1 MSMSYR
7 PFIRD
12 AKKKVN
18 ILDIVLPFL
27 VQEILHLFATAIDVN
42 PMTLLSA
49 LLRTDEEM
57 QNLHGRLKLSA
68 FERDLGFFVIKHRG
82 YTDSGKGVSFP
93 D

>member
-1 MSMSYR
+1 
-7 PFIRD
+7 
-12 AKKKVN
+12 
-18 ILDIVLPFL
+18 
-27 VQEILHLFATAIDVN
+27 
-42 PMTLLSA
+42 MTLLSA